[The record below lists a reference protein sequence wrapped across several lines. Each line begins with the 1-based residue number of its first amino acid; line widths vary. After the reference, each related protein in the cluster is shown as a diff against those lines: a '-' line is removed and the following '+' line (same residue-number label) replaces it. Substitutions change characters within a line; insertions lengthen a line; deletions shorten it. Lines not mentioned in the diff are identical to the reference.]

1 MFQRRHLAFQPTRE
15 SVGIVQCGLAKS
27 EGVADLCPVIRGG
40 PTAPV
45 IATPGFRRHV
55 DLAGDRLDRRDGN
68 LLKPVRK
75 PTIGLEHLE
84 QNGEAQ
90 PRGAGLVAEQRAIRR
105 MQCPAFVDILAIP
118 FGPHGRLPCAF
129 LSQLSY
135 SLLLRP
141 TPRRNQGFS
150 GRRTGRVQ
158 LGQRA
163 ALYCRVSTADQ
174 SCARQE
180 RDLTAFADRAG
191 YEVVGVF
198 KETGS
203 GVRLDRAER
212 RKVMALAQARRID
225 AVLVTELSRWGR
237 STTDLLATLKEL
249 EARRVSVVA
258 LNGMTFDLTTPH
270 GRMMATMLAGI
281 AEFERELIQE
291 RIRSGIAAAKARGK
305 RLGRQPGQRPKSDRL
320 ASKVLALVAK
330 GRSYRLIGREVG
342 LSKNTVADIVKR
354 HRAKAA
360 RIA

>member
-1 MFQRRHLAFQPTRE
+1 MAPKRE
-15 SVGIVQCGLAKS
+15 Q
-27 EGVADLCPVIRGG
+27 GVASRW
-40 PTAPV
+40 T
-45 IATPGFRRHV
+45 
-55 DLAGDRLDRRDGN
+55 
-68 LLKPVRK
+68 
-75 PTIGLEHLE
+75 E
-84 QNGEAQ
+84 
-90 PRGAGLVAEQRAIRR
+90 
-105 MQCPAFVDILAIP
+105 
-118 FGPHGRLPCAF
+118 
-129 LSQLSY
+129 
-135 SLLLRP
+135 
-141 TPRRNQGFS
+141 
-150 GRRTGRVQ
+150 RVQ

-191 YEVVGVF
+191 YEVVGLF

-212 RKVMALAQARRID
+212 RKVMALAQARHIN

-249 EARRVSVVA
+249 EVRRVSVIA
-258 LNGMTFDLTTPH
+258 LNGMAFDLATPH
-270 GRMMATMLAGI
+270 GRMIATVLAGI

-320 ASKVLALVAK
+320 ASKVLVLVGQ

-342 LSKNTVADIVKR
+342 LSKNTVADIIKR
-354 HRAKAA
+354 HRAKAT
-360 RIA
+360 